1 MTRYETTDIRLL
13 RGPSTG
19 FGAHFATMRKIE
31 LSYTLTPS
39 RPGAS
44 QRSALLRNPMMDVLH
59 ALRSSGS
66 ISGAA
71 RELDLSYRHVWG
83 QLKDW
88 ETQLGQGLIFWERGQ
103 AARLTPFGERLL
115 MAERL
120 AQARLGPQME
130 GLRAELERAFS
141 MAFDD
146 TTSAGASDVIT
157 LYASH
162 DHALTELQQFTA
174 TPIANDGTA
183 APLHL
188 DIRFSGSVDA
198 IRALNEG
205 RCTLA
210 GFHTQPFAAA
220 GSLSARTYRPLLRP
234 GLHKIIGFARRA
246 QGLMVAPGNPLRLQ
260 TMADVARLQ
269 ARFVNRAIGTGTRL
283 LLEELLS
290 QSGLVAEDIA
300 GFSHV
305 EASHAAVA
313 QAVLS
318 GSADVGL
325 GTEYAAR
332 QEGLGFVPLTEERYL
347 LVCLKTALEQPA
359 LQRLLQHL
367 QSRAW
372 HERLESL
379 PGYAADHCGEVAAM
393 KRLLPWWGLA

>member
-1 MTRYETTDIRLL
+1 MAW
-13 RGPSTG
+13 
-19 FGAHFATMRKIE
+19 FGAHFRSMRKIE

-39 RPGAS
+39 RPGPS
-44 QRSALLRNPMMDVLH
+44 TSSALLRNPMMDVLH

-71 RELDLSYRHVWG
+71 RELGLSYRHVWG

-88 ETQLGQGLIFWERGQ
+88 ETELGQGLIFWERGQ

-130 GLRAELERAFS
+130 GLRAELERAFAL
-141 MAFDD
+141 AFEEPR
-146 TTSAGASDVIT
+146 SAGAGASDVIT

-162 DHALTELQQFTA
+162 DHALTELQQFA
-174 TPIANDGTA
+174 GTGIERA
-183 APLHL
+183 GTSPPLHL
-188 DIRFSGSVDA
+188 DIRFCGSVDA

-205 RCTLA
+205 RCGLA

-234 GLHKIIGFARRA
+234 GLHKIIGFARRS
-246 QGLMVAPGNPLRLQ
+246 QGLMVAPGNPLRLSQ
-260 TMADVARLQ
+260 MTDVARLR

-283 LLEELLS
+283 LLEELLM
-290 QSGLVAEDIA
+290 QAGLVPEDIL

-305 EASHAAVA
+305 ETSHAAVA
-313 QAVLS
+313 QAVQS

-332 QEGLGFVPLTEERYL
+332 REGLGFVPLTEERYL
-347 LVCLKTALEQPA
+347 LVCLKSALEQPA

-379 PGYAADHCGEVAAM
+379 PGYASDHCGEVAAM
-393 KRLLPWWGLA
+393 KRLLPWWT

>member
-1 MTRYETTDIRLL
+1 
-13 RGPSTG
+13 
-19 FGAHFATMRKIE
+19 MRKIE
-31 LSYTLTPS
+31 LSYTLAPS

-44 QRSALLRNPMMDVLH
+44 PSSALLRNPMMDVLH

-71 RELDLSYRHVWG
+71 RELGLSYRHVWG

-88 ETQLGQGLIFWERGQ
+88 EAQLGQGLIVWERGQ

-130 GLRAELERAFS
+130 GLRAELERAFA
-141 MAFDD
+141 MAFED
-146 TTSAGASDVIT
+146 TQSAGASDVIT

-162 DHALTELQQFTA
+162 DHALIELQGFAGAA
-174 TPIANDGTA
+174 TVGPEASP
-183 APLHL
+183 PLHL
-188 DIRFSGSVDA
+188 DIRFCGSVDA

-205 RCTLA
+205 RCSLA

-246 QGLMVAPGNPLRLQ
+246 QGLMVAPGNPLRLKD
-260 TMADVARLQ
+260 MADVARLQ

-283 LLEELLS
+283 LLEELLV
-290 QSGLVAEDIA
+290 QAGLLPEDIV
-300 GFSHV
+300 GFSHA
-305 EASHAAVA
+305 ETSHAAVA
-313 QAVLS
+313 QAVHN

-332 QEGLGFVPLTEERYL
+332 QECLGFVPLTEERYL
-347 LVCLKTALEQPA
+347 LVCLKSALEQPG
-359 LQRLLQHL
+359 LQRLLKHL
-367 QSRAW
+367 RSPSW
-372 HERLESL
+372 HERLERL

-393 KRLLPWWGLA
+393 KRLLPWWT